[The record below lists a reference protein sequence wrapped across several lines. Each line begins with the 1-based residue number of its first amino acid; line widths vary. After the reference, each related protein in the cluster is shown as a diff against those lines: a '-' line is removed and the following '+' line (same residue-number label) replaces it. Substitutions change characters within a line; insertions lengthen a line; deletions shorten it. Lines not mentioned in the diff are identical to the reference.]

1 MWQEWLHVLQ
11 YCNLHTVL
19 IFFNYVDIELNVIA
33 QNDGDKET
41 LGNLK
46 AHKREALIINID
58 CYLAYIKIWRILLQ
72 GSLELVVR
80 AQLFKARLL
89 KLVLDY

>member
-11 YCNLHTVL
+11 YCNLHTV
-19 IFFNYVDIELNVIA
+19 FFNYLDIELNVIA

-46 AHKREALIINID
+46 APKREAFN
-58 CYLAYIKIWRILLQ
+58 
-72 GSLELVVR
+72 
-80 AQLFKARLL
+80 
-89 KLVLDY
+89 